1 MNRRIAETGIS
12 NKICKDGLKG
22 PIELTI
28 LPGRKAKFDENGVAT
43 VDSSVAKILLSSE
56 HTGEGWNLFLPKL
69 EEIQTKPE
77 LQVEL
82 EELKAEAISKHFSKS
97 EIKRRN
103 AQTESV
109 ESFAKQL

>member
-28 LPGRKAKFDENGVAT
+28 LPGRKAKFDENGIAT
-43 VDSSVAKILLSSE
+43 VDSSVAKVLLSLE
-56 HTGEGWNLFLPKL
+56 HAGEGWSLFVPKS
-69 EEIQTKPE
+69 EEIKTEIK
-77 LQVEL
+77 VEESKI
-82 EELKAEAISKHFSKS
+82 EEIGKHFSKS